1 MPARPQGPQPPPPQ
15 GPPGITM
22 LGAAQTGKTTF
33 LAALQIALLRKP
45 DLGWSLRGDNA
56 ASTQALINFV
66 DDMSDNHVFPRPT
79 AAIENYRWSLEGEF
93 HGKGPLRWHRWWFR
107 RQDLLASIGL
117 DLVDAPGGS
126 ADGRQLFGRAISERF
141 VENLARSSGIVVFY
155 DPVTE
160 FDRGDAFR
168 HTYGVLAQLRS
179 LAERRGRLPHYVAV
193 CITKFDEIRVFESA
207 YKLKMLE
214 LGPEAE
220 EFPRVPEGDA
230 EAFFGRLV
238 RLSRSDNAGLI
249 LPMLHQTFRKERV
262 RFFVTS
268 AIGFYLNPTLGVFD
282 PDDYQNHIPPAGPE
296 PARIRGAIY
305 PINVIEP
312 ILWLGENVARTAG

>member
-1 MPARPQGPQPPPPQ
+1 MPPRSPGSQPPPTQ
-15 GPPGITM
+15 EPPGITM
-22 LGAAQTGKTTF
+22 LGAERTGKTTF
-33 LAALQIALLRKP
+33 LAALQIALLRRP
-45 DLGWSLRGDNA
+45 QLGWSLTGDNPG
-56 ASTQALINFV
+56 STQALVNFV
-66 DDMSDNHVFPRPT
+66 NDVTDNHIFPRPT
-79 AAIENYRWSLEGEF
+79 GAIENYRWSLEGEF
-93 HGKGPLRWHRWWFR
+93 PKQGSWEWRGLRFR
-107 RQDLLASIGL
+107 RRDVFARIPL
-117 DLVDAPGGS
+117 DLVDAPGES
-126 ADGRQLFGRAISERF
+126 ADGRRMFGRAISEQL

-155 DPVTE
+155 DPVSE

-179 LAERRGRLPHYVAV
+179 MAQRRGRLPHYVAV

-214 LGPEAE
+214 IGSEAE
-220 EFPRVPEGDA
+220 EFPRVPDPDA
-230 EAFFGRLV
+230 EEFFGRLV
-238 RLSRSDNAGLI
+238 RLSRSDNAALI

-282 PDDYQNHIPPAGPE
+282 PDDYQNHLPPVGPE
-296 PARIRGAIY
+296 PAGIRGAIY

>member
-1 MPARPQGPQPPPPQ
+1 MPPRTPGSTPPAPQ

-22 LGAAQTGKTTF
+22 LGAQQTGKTTF

-45 DLGWSLRGDNA
+45 DLGWSLAGDNA
-56 ASTQALINFV
+56 GSTQALINFV
-66 DDMSDNHVFPRPT
+66 NDMTDNHVFPRPT

-93 HGKGPLRWHRWWFR
+93 PRKGPWGRRGLWFR
-107 RQDLLASIGL
+107 RRDLFARIPL
-117 DLVDAPGGS
+117 DLVDAPGES
-126 ADGRQLFGRAISERF
+126 ADGSRMFGRAISERL

-155 DPVTE
+155 DPVSE

-179 LAERRGRLPHYVAV
+179 IAQVSGRLPHYVAV

-207 YKLKMLE
+207 YKLRMLDIDSDVQ
-214 LGPEAE
+214 
-220 EFPRVPEGDA
+220 EFPRVPDFDA

-282 PDDYQNHIPPAGPE
+282 PDDYQNHIPPVGPE

-312 ILWLGENVARTAG
+312 VLWLGENVARTAG